1 MQLWKI
7 LLAKTYFDIQVVNLQ
22 NKILIT
28 RDNY

>member
-7 LLAKTYFDIQVVNLQ
+7 LVANTYFDIEVVNLQ
-22 NKILIT
+22 NKISIT

>member
-7 LLAKTYFDIQVVNLQ
+7 LVAKTYFDIEVVNLK
-22 NKILIT
+22 NKISIT